1 MVSFSNFFRG
11 KNNQAGIQKFHTT
24 KRLNQTVTKRILVL
38 GLLLLIVG
46 AIAVFYLQKRESPS
60 SSEKSSGDTF
70 LSSSDKGKDG
80 AEMVLIP
87 AGDFFMGAIDESDTH
102 YDEMPGHRVY
112 LDGFW
117 IDRYEVTNR
126 MYKNFID
133 ETGHRAPYVNA
144 EWAQPY
150 NWKDNTYPLGKA
162 DFPVVLVSW
171 EDAAAYAA
179 WAGKRLPSEAEWEKA
194 ARGGLVKKKYP
205 WGDQITKHNA
215 NYFTSITEKNQMKP
229 VGTFP
234 PNSFGIYDSA
244 GNVWEWCADWYDQTY
259 YKKSPEKNPPGPE
272 SGTYR
277 VYRGGAW
284 INREKHLR
292 CSERARN
299 APVHQSHIIGFRCA
313 K

>member
-1 MVSFSNFFRG
+1 MG
-11 KNNQAGIQKFHTT
+11 
-24 KRLNQTVTKRILVL
+24 KRILTL
-38 GLLLLIVG
+38 LLLLLIMG
-46 AIAVFYLQKRESPS
+46 AAAVFYLQYRESL
-60 SSEKSSGDTF
+60 
-70 LSSSDKGKDG
+70 LSSREHSKETALLSSAEGKDG

-87 AGDFFMGAIDESDTH
+87 AGDFFMGAVDDSDTH
-102 YDEMPGHRVY
+102 YDEMPNHRVY
-112 LDGFW
+112 LDDFW

-126 MYKNFID
+126 MYKKFID
-133 ETGHRAPYVNA
+133 ETGHRAPYVNT

-150 NWKDNTYPLGKA
+150 NWKDNTYPPGKA

-179 WAGKRLPSEAEWEKA
+179 WAGKRLPTEAEWEKA
-194 ARGGLVKKKYP
+194 ARGGLVKKMYP

-234 PNSFGIYDSA
+234 PNPFGIYDSA
-244 GNVWEWCADWYDQTY
+244 GNFWEGCADWYDQAY
-259 YKKSPEKNPPGPE
+259 YKKSPEKNPQGPKN
-272 SGTYR
+272 GNYR

-284 INREKHLR
+284 INREEQLR

-313 K
+313 KSAWPEGEEV

>member
-1 MVSFSNFFRG
+1 MS
-11 KNNQAGIQKFHTT
+11 
-24 KRLNQTVTKRILVL
+24 KRILML
-38 GLLLLIVG
+38 ALLLLIVG
-46 AIAVFYLQKRESPS
+46 TIAVLYLQNRLSP
-60 SSEKSSGDTF
+60 T
-70 LSSSDKGKDG
+70 SSDTIPEDSYSFSTVEGKDG

-87 AGDFFMGAIDESDTH
+87 AGDFHMGTVDADGNH
-102 YDEMPGHRVY
+102 YDEMPSHKVY
-112 LDGFW
+112 LDDFW

-126 MYKNFID
+126 LYKKFID

-150 NWKDNTYPLGKA
+150 NWKDTNYPPGKA

-171 EDAAAYAA
+171 EDATAYAA
-179 WAGKRLPSEAEWEKA
+179 WAGKRLPTEAEWEKA

-215 NYFTSITEKNQMKP
+215 NYFTSITEENQMKP

-234 PNSFGIYDSA
+234 PNPFGIYDSA
-244 GNVWEWCADWYDQTY
+244 GNIWEWCADWYNQTY
-259 YKKSPEKNPPGPE
+259 YKKSPEENPPGPE

-284 INREKHLR
+284 INRAGQLR

-299 APVHQSHIIGFRCA
+299 APVHQSHIIGFRCV